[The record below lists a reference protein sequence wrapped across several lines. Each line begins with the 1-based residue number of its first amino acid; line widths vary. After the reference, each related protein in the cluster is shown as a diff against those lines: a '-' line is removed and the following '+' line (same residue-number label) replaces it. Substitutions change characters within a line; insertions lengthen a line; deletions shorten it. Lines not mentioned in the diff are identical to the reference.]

1 MMISTS
7 NMVRTVCTMWLEQ
20 SVQLKRSLYSAVEGC
35 EGHNIDK
42 RGIRVDTACQ
52 KFGGY
57 GCWLPARVGVLRK
70 EVQSAVVWNFELSVT
85 RWKDGHTTTQQGREK

>member
-1 MMISTS
+1 MKISTS

-42 RGIRVDTACQ
+42 RGIRVDTARQ

-57 GCWLPARVGVLRK
+57 GCWLPARVSSGRRYRVLW
-70 EVQSAVVWNFELSVT
+70 SGILS
-85 RWKDGHTTTQQGREK
+85 

>member
-1 MMISTS
+1 MKISTS

-42 RGIRVDTACQ
+42 RGIRVDTHARSLE
-52 KFGGY
+52 GMAA
-57 GCWLPARVGVLRK
+57 GC
-70 EVQSAVVWNFELSVT
+70 
-85 RWKDGHTTTQQGREK
+85 QQGCPQEGGTECCGLEF